1 MKVAICGIGNRIRG
15 DDGIGP
21 EVIAEL
27 RSQVPEECMLY
38 DFDENPES
46 FIGDLIDYGPEKVI
60 LVDAVDMGQKPGSVG
75 LIDFHSV
82 KKQVMSTH
90 KMPVSMFIEHLQNR
104 MRFKLVFVGIQPK
117 EIGLN
122 KEMSAEVRQ
131 AIPLAAE
138 LVKKNL
144 DTEY

>member
-1 MKVAICGIGNRIRG
+1 MRVAVCGIGNRIRG
-15 DDGIGP
+15 DDGVGP
-21 EVIAEL
+21 EVITEL
-27 RSQVPEECMLY
+27 RSQVSEECMLY
-38 DFDENPES
+38 DFDENPEN

-104 MRFKLVFVGIQPK
+104 MRFKLIFVGVQPK
-117 EIGLN
+117 DIGLN
-122 KEMSAEVRQ
+122 KEMSNEVRQ

-138 LVKKNL
+138 LVKKNMET
-144 DTEY
+144 D